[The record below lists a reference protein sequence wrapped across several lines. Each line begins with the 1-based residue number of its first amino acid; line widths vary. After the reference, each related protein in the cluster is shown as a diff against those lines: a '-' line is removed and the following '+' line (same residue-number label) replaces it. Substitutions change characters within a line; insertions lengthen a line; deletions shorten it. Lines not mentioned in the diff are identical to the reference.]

1 MRIKDI
7 RAIEILD
14 SRGNPTLRAYVEL
27 ENGIIGVSSVPSG
40 ASTGTHEAH
49 ELRDNDPKRY
59 MGTGVLMAKHSVESE
74 IRELLIGKD
83 PQKQDDIDHAMI
95 TLDGTPNKSRLGAN
109 AILAVSLA
117 CAVAASR
124 AQERELYEYLGGFF
138 EQPVHTIPVPLI
150 NVINGGKHAQDSS
163 DFQEY
168 MLIPYG
174 FPRFSE
180 ALRASAEVFHTLKK
194 ILHLDHQPTSVGD
207 EGGFAPHVSTNEK
220 PLQYLVDAVEDAN
233 YMTRSEFGLGIDV
246 AASEFLINGKYV
258 LSTNNKQLSSSELS
272 IYYHRL
278 IEIYPLCSL
287 EDHFA
292 QDDWKGFQKFTQ
304 DIGETI
310 QTVGDDLY
318 ATNQTRLNRGIVEKT
333 TNAILVKVNQIG
345 TLTETLTAI
354 KNAQKAGMQTI
365 ISHRSGETEDTFIA
379 DLAVA
384 ANAGQIKT
392 GSMSRSERIAKY
404 NRLLEIEHK
413 EPHFSFYQFP
423 YKITNGF

>member
-7 RAIEILD
+7 RALEILD

-27 ENGIIGVSSVPSG
+27 ENGVIGVSSVPSG

-59 MGTGVLMAKHSVESE
+59 MGTGVLMAKHNVESE
-74 IRELLIGKD
+74 IRELLVGKD
-83 PQKQDDIDHAMI
+83 PQKQDDIDHAMM

-117 CAVAASR
+117 CAVAAAR

-168 MLIPYG
+168 ILIPYG

-194 ILHLDHQPTSVGD
+194 MLHVDHQPTSVGD

-220 PLQYLVDAVEDAN
+220 PLQYLVDAVEEAS
-233 YMTRSEFGLGIDV
+233 YMMRSEFGLGIDA
-246 AASEFLINGKYV
+246 AASEFLVNGKYV
-258 LSTNNKQLSSSELS
+258 LSTNNKQLSAVELAN
-272 IYYHRL
+272 YYNRL
-278 IEIYPLCSL
+278 IETYPLCSL
-287 EDHFA
+287 EDHFGE
-292 QDDWKGFQKFTQ
+292 DEWDSFQKFTQ
-304 DIGETI
+304 EIGETV

-318 ATNQTRLNRGIVEKT
+318 VTNPIRLERGIAEKT
-333 TNAILVKVNQIG
+333 TNAILIKVNQIG
-345 TLTETLTAI
+345 TLTETLSAI
-354 KNAQKAGMQTI
+354 KNAKKAGMQTI

-384 ANAGQIKT
+384 SNAGQIKT

-413 EPHFSFYQFP
+413 EPHFSYYQFP